1 MKYPDFYNQIE
12 TIKLQDE
19 LSHFLGAT
27 QDGMVEFS
35 YLDIVKGAGHSCPT
49 VLGAYLMTC
58 AALNELYQ
66 DEIPQRGEI
75 KVFFKEKATDGVTGV
90 ISNVIKNIT
99 GATTNT
105 GFKGIA
111 GNFDRRHL
119 MFFEEK
125 IASNVRFTRRD
136 SKQSVDIFYDP
147 SSISPDANMS
157 PLMQKC
163 VSKMATSEEKKEFGK
178 LWQQRVENIYLNKD
192 NVIKVHNVEV

>member
-1 MKYPDFYNQIE
+1 MQYPSFYDQIE

-19 LSHFLGAT
+19 LSNFLGASEN
-27 QDGMVEFS
+27 GIVEFS
-35 YLDIVKGAGHSCPT
+35 YLDIIKGAGHSCPT
-49 VLGAYLMTC
+49 VLGAYLMTS
-58 AALNELYQ
+58 AALKALYKDEL
-66 DEIPQRGEI
+66 PQRGEI
-75 KVFFKEKATDGVTGV
+75 KVFFKEKLTDGVTGV

-119 MFFEEK
+119 MFFEED
-125 IASNVRFTRRD
+125 ISSNVRFTRRD
-136 SKQSVDIFYDP
+136 TKQSVDIFYDP
-147 SSISPDANMS
+147 SMVAPDANMS

-163 VSKMATSEEKKEFGK
+163 VTRNATEDEKKEFGR

-192 NVIKVHNVEV
+192 NVIKVEEV